1 MRREDIALFIEIKKM
16 KPLEVQIALKF
27 FQEIKTNLSVKT
39 YDKNKPSNPNENF
52 HAIVARMMAQAKIEA
67 N

>member
-27 FQEIKTNLSVKT
+27 FQEIKVNLSVES
-39 YDKNKPSNPNENF
+39 YDKREPSNPNENF
-52 HAIVARMMAQAKIEA
+52 HAIVARMMAQAKVVP

>member
-16 KPLEVQIALKF
+16 KPVEVQIALKF
-27 FQEIKTNLSVKT
+27 FQEIKVNLSVESYEK
-39 YDKNKPSNPNENF
+39 KELLNPNENF
-52 HAIVARMMAQAKIEA
+52 HAIVARMMAQAKVVP

>member
-16 KPLEVQIALKF
+16 KPLEVQIALRF
-27 FQEIKTNLSVKT
+27 FQEISVESYEK
-39 YDKNKPSNPNENF
+39 KEPSNPNENF
-52 HAIVARMMAQAKIEA
+52 HAIVARMIAQASVEA